1 MLFFRGGTEASTPR
15 RRSRLRENALQVGA
29 GKWPRSRR
37 NRRTWAAA
45 AELSP
50 LTGSRA
56 GKFQATELQAEMRWA
71 RVAIDRL
78 RLQLQLSCPPPPA
91 LADSRHPSTP
101 RRLPERLAT
110 RSALL
115 YVFSRWQTAAVR
127 SAIQIRCG
135 LLDKLD
141 TLFPRPFFDG
151 FPPASFLKTF
161 RAEGNLRL
169 ACGLRPATAKTASTL
184 DFLHCAATARSGLQ
198 RGCASKILSQFDD
211 SHFCNM

>member
-50 LTGSRA
+50 LTGPRA

-115 YVFSRWQTAAVR
+115 YVFSRWQTAAVP
-127 SAIQIRCG
+127 IRH
-135 LLDKLD
+135 
-141 TLFPRPFFDG
+141 TN
-151 FPPASFLKTF
+151 T
-161 RAEGNLRL
+161 LRL
-169 ACGLRPATAKTASTL
+169 TR
-184 DFLHCAATARSGLQ
+184 
-198 RGCASKILSQFDD
+198 
-211 SHFCNM
+211 